1 MRKKAATDGAGVSY
15 LRPRHRRCDR
25 ESLPSARGICADRR
39 RAASVAQIIDIDT
52 LVALCR
58 RGRGRV
64 TSGSCRFQAL
74 RPPVA
79 IQARGVV
86 TDVAADRNHEV
97 QALAA
102 DGLRPTVQAL
112 GLQQFAQSDVISM
125 TNAGYE
131 WHSVSLIFWLT
142 AGSRN
147 FPSEQPFP
155 SICDTSPLLF
165 QRCPRLSTANLQ

>member
-1 MRKKAATDGAGVSY
+1 MVRASHTCAHVTGAATGN
-15 LRPRHRRCDR
+15 
-25 ESLPSARGICADRR
+25 PSRARGEYAPIAVVPT
-39 RAASVAQIIDIDT
+39 SVAQIIDIDR

-74 RPPVA
+74 RQPVA

-102 DGLRPTVQAL
+102 GGLRPTVQAL
-112 GLQQFAQSDVISM
+112 GLQQFAQPERNLDDERGLRVALCFFGFLVDRRSP
-125 TNAGYE
+125 E
-131 WHSVSLIFWLT
+131 LSVRT
-142 AGSRN
+142 AV
-147 FPSEQPFP
+147 PEY
-155 SICDTSPLLF
+155 L
-165 QRCPRLSTANLQ
+165 

>member
-1 MRKKAATDGAGVSY
+1 
-15 LRPRHRRCDR
+15 L
-25 ESLPSARGICADRR
+25 
-39 RAASVAQIIDIDT
+39 
-52 LVALCR
+52 
-58 RGRGRV
+58 
-64 TSGSCRFQAL
+64 
-74 RPPVA
+74 PPVVFG
-79 IQARGVV
+79 QLSRPSGCSS
-86 TDVAADRNHEV
+86 
-97 QALAA
+97 
-102 DGLRPTVQAL
+102 LRSRSA
-112 GLQQFAQSDVISM
+112 ISM

>member
-39 RAASVAQIIDIDT
+39 RAASVAQIIDIDR

-74 RPPVA
+74 RQPVA

-102 DGLRPTVQAL
+102 GGLRPTVQAL
-112 GLQQFAQSDVISM
+112 GLQQFAQPERNLDDERGLRV
-125 TNAGYE
+125 ALCFL
-131 WHSVSLIFWLT
+131 VFWLT

-155 SICDTSPLLF
+155 SDNSPLLF

>member
-1 MRKKAATDGAGVSY
+1 MPART
-15 LRPRHRRCDR
+15 RPCNER
-25 ESLPSARGICADRR
+25 ELSLPG
-39 RAASVAQIIDIDT
+39 VAP
-52 LVALCR
+52 A
-58 RGRGRV
+58 GY
-64 TSGSCRFQAL
+64 
-74 RPPVA
+74 
-79 IQARGVV
+79 ARGVV

-97 QALAA
+97 QARAA
-102 DGLRPTVQAL
+102 GGFRPTVQAL
-112 GLQQFAQSDVISM
+112 GLQQFAQPERNLDDER
-125 TNAGYE
+125 GYE

>member
-39 RAASVAQIIDIDT
+39 RAASVAQIIDIDR
-52 LVALCR
+52 LVARCR

-74 RPPVA
+74 RQPVA

-86 TDVAADRNHEV
+86 TDVAADRNLEV

-102 DGLRPTVQAL
+102 GGLRPTVQAL
-112 GLQQFAQSDVISM
+112 GLQQFAQPERNLDDERGLRV
-125 TNAGYE
+125 ALCFFGFLVDRRFPE
-131 WHSVSLIFWLT
+131 LSVRT
-142 AGSRN
+142 AV
-147 FPSEQPFP
+147 PEY
-155 SICDTSPLLF
+155 L
-165 QRCPRLSTANLQ
+165 